1 MKILVLNGSP
11 KSKSDTM
18 VLTSAFLR
26 GIEKNGQHE
35 ITIIDVIKKNISPC
49 NGCFGC
55 WQVGNG
61 QCVIDD
67 DQNEI
72 LKLYPEADL
81 IIWSFPLYCYG
92 MPSHLKAVLDRTI
105 PLIQK
110 RMEATKDGTR
120 HVSKVDFSKI
130 HSVVICGCG
139 FPNYEHNFEGVSR
152 QCELC
157 FGNLTQVYVPET
169 PLLNEPLAEPVAKI
183 KIESFER
190 AGEEYGKSLCLKPE
204 TITEL
209 QSLMIPKQDYIN
221 ALNASAN

>member
-18 VLTSAFLR
+18 VLTNAFLR
-26 GIEKNGQHE
+26 GMEKTGQHE

-49 NGCFGC
+49 RGCFGC

-72 LKLYPEADL
+72 LRLYPEADL

-110 RMEATKDGTR
+110 RMEATENGTR

-190 AGEEYGKSLCLKPE
+190 AGEEYGKSLCLKAV

>member
-18 VLTSAFLR
+18 VLTNAFLR
-26 GIEKNGQHE
+26 GMEKIGQHE
-35 ITIIDVIKKNISPC
+35 ITIIDVIRKNISPC
-49 NGCFGC
+49 KGCFGC

-72 LKLYPEADL
+72 LRLYPEADL

-130 HSVVICGCG
+130 HCVVICGCG
-139 FPNYEHNFEGVSR
+139 FPNYEHNFEAVSR

-169 PLLNEPLAEPVAKI
+169 PLLNEPLAESVAKI
-183 KIESFER
+183 KIERFEK
-190 AGEEYGKSLCLKPE
+190 AGEEYGKSLELKTE
-204 TITEL
+204 TIDEL

-221 ALNASAN
+221 AINSSAD

>member
-18 VLTSAFLR
+18 VLTNAFFR
-26 GIEKNGQHE
+26 GMEKTGQHE

-49 NGCFGC
+49 RGCFGC

-72 LKLYPEADL
+72 LRLYPEADL

-110 RMEATKDGTR
+110 RMEATENGTR

-190 AGEEYGKSLCLKPE
+190 AGEEYGKSLCLKAV